1 MWLQD
6 IFLSHKQ
13 LFQIFFMFITIM
25 GFSRPDLK
33 QVKSKELNYF
43 PNDIGKILT
52 AAVTDIAAA
61 ELELWFRQ
69 LSH

>member
-1 MWLQD
+1 
-6 IFLSHKQ
+6 
-13 LFQIFFMFITIM
+13 MFITIM